1 MKTYYVDTSV
11 LFSALSCSDTK
22 HELCSK
28 VLKEIREEGG
38 RLIIS
43 TYTLAEFVSVICR
56 RILHDKWKLIEP
68 LDTTVKW
75 IVENLK
81 EPREICK
88 YLASITISLLEREI
102 SAVIVEDLDLYTLE
116 KLNNLPNIVKI
127 FKEAIELSWI
137 NIRFKDLT
145 HIVVA
150 LLLSE
155 KYSIDG
161 IVTADKENFNPIKDV
176 VGKMNLKII
185 VVE

>member
-1 MKTYYVDTSV
+1 MKTYYTDTSI
-11 LFSALSCSDTK
+11 LFSALSCSDAK

-28 VLKEIREEGG
+28 VLKEIQEEGG

-43 TYTLAEFVSVICR
+43 TYTLAEFISVTCR
-56 RILHDKWKLIEP
+56 RILHNKWKLIEP
-68 LDTTVKW
+68 LETTVKW

-88 YLASITISLLEREI
+88 YLASATISLLEEEI
-102 SAVIVEDLDLYTLE
+102 SAIIVEDPDLYTLE
-116 KLNNLPNIVKI
+116 KLNNLPNITKI
-127 FKEAIELSWI
+127 FKEAIELSWV

-145 HIVVA
+145 HIAIA

-155 KYSIDG
+155 KYGIDG
-161 IVTADKENFNPIKDV
+161 IVTADKENFNPIKDT
-176 VGKMNLKII
+176 VGKMNLKVI